1 MNTGMGSLSLLQWI
15 FLTQESKRGLL
26 HCRWILYQL
35 SYQGSPIFI
44 LRGLGFPGGSVVK
57 NLPAYTGDVGDLSPE
72 LGRLPG
78 VGNGNPLQYYCLEN
92 STHRGAWWA
101 TLHEVTKSWTQL
113 SRHTL
118 SSPMTILWVNE
129 SFNKVLTFSTNDD
142 LLYPYQQI
150 IPYSRAPYYQQLQ
163 SSVISTLTISCFN
176 WNSHPFLL
184 FIFLNFIKK
193 IFY

>member
-26 HCRWILYQL
+26 HCRWIIYQL
-35 SYQGSPIFI
+35 SYQGSPTFI

-142 LLYPYQQI
+142 P
-150 IPYSRAPYYQQLQ
+150 SAA
-163 SSVISTLTISCFN
+163 
-176 WNSHPFLL
+176 H
-184 FIFLNFIKK
+184 
-193 IFY
+193 